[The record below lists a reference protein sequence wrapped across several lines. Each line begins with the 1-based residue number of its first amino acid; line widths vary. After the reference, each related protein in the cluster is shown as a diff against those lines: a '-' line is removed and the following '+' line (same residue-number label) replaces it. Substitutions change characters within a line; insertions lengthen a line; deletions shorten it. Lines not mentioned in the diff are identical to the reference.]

1 MARIDDYA
9 AAKNLAAEK
18 LSAEDFDII
27 AKRTGFEAAAAD
39 AFRVHFLDRVYRV
52 GFPEFEFRDEKN
64 PGKEI
69 PLQEQVLILHY
80 MLGKDVPTL
89 SGNWV
94 AYREI
99 PGAGFYFSAFV
110 KRAVDPLKKT
120 FGVNAAALAQA
131 SAKLGGKAVEPGDA
145 AFEFSLF
152 PRVRMRLILW
162 EGDEEFPP
170 EAGILFEDSI
180 ANFFS
185 PEDIAWLAGM
195 LVYRLMAL
203 SRR

>member
-1 MARIDDYA
+1 MARIDDYV
-9 AAKNLAAEK
+9 AAKNLAAENLAK
-18 LSAEDFDII
+18 ETFDVIL
-27 AKRTGFEAAAAD
+27 KRTGFEDRSSD
-39 AFRVHFLDRVYRV
+39 AFRVSFLDRVYRV
-52 GFPEFEFRDEKN
+52 GFPEFEFFDEKDARKDV
-64 PGKEI
+64 PI
-69 PLQEQVLILHY
+69 QEQVLILHY
-80 MLGKDVPTL
+80 MLGQGETVP
-89 SGNWV
+89 SGRWI

-110 KRAVDPLKKT
+110 KRAVDPLKKA
-120 FGVNAAALAQA
+120 FGHNAAGLKQA
-131 SAKLGGKAVEPGDA
+131 SLQLGGKAVEPGDA

-152 PRVRMRLILW
+152 PRVRIRLILW

-170 EAGILFEDSI
+170 EASILFEDTI